1 MAAKERIIG
10 GHPGLYS
17 EFSRK
22 GGTAPTATH
31 YCAGCGHGILHKLIG
46 EAMADLGIQDRCV
59 ALSPVGCAVFT
70 YYYLDCGHIQAAH
83 GRAPAIATGVSR
95 AEDDAVLISYQGDGD
110 LASIGL
116 NETIQ
121 AANRGEKMA
130 VFFVNNTVYGMT
142 GGQMAPTTLIGEV
155 TATTPHGRI
164 AQDMGYPI
172 HICELLDTLKSPVY
186 IERVSLSDIDHI
198 RKARR
203 AVRKALEIQKE
214 KLGYA
219 FVEFLSPCPTILRM
233 DVRGATRFINEQME
247 KEFPLMRF
255 RDRSA
260 EAEPIV
266 RPQSDFSK
274 GTLDRI
280 FGCDGHEQMALR
292 EDAGFVPKG
301 VKIAGFGGQGVL
313 SMGLALAEASF
324 GSGRYVSW
332 YPDYGP
338 EQRGGTSNCSV
349 IISGL
354 PIGSPVVDHPDVLVA
369 FNRPSLDK
377 FASSVKRGGL
387 IIYDSLAGEFQPQE
401 GVKAISVPA
410 TQIAIDKGAHQAAN
424 TAMFGALM
432 EAGGLGLPREAYG
445 NAFKVTFAKKPKLI
459 PLNLE
464 ILEAGAQAVRVLEM
478 VARK

>member
-1 MAAKERIIG
+1 MAAKEKVIG
-10 GHPGLYS
+10 GHKGIYD
-17 EFSRK
+17 EFPRK
-22 GGTAPTATH
+22 GGSAITATH
-31 YCAGCGHGILHKLIG
+31 YCPGCGHGILHKLIG

-59 ALSPVGCAVFT
+59 VLSPVGCAVFA
-70 YYYLDCGHIQAAH
+70 YYYLDCGHLQCAH
-83 GRAPAIATGVSR
+83 GRAPAIATGISR
-95 AEDDAVLISYQGDGD
+95 AEDNAIVMAYQGDGD

-121 AANRGEKMA
+121 AANRGEKLA
-130 VFFVNNTVYGMT
+130 VFFINNTVYGMT

-155 TATTPHGRI
+155 TATTPTGRDPR
-164 AQDMGYPI
+164 DMGYPI
-172 HICELLDTLKSPVY
+172 HICELLDTLKAPVY
-186 IERVSLSDIDHI
+186 IERVSLSDIEHV

-203 AVRKALEIQKE
+203 AVRKALEIQRDK
-214 KLGYA
+214 KGYA

-233 DVRGATRFINEQME
+233 DVKEVQKFINEQME
-247 KEFPLMRF
+247 KEFPLKKF

-260 EAEPIV
+260 EVQPVV
-266 RPQSDFSK
+266 RAASDFSRES
-274 GTLDRI
+274 LDKV
-280 FGCDGHEQMALR
+280 FGCTSMQCVEMLNDPEFQL
-292 EDAGFVPKG
+292 KG

-313 SMGLALAEASF
+313 SMGMALAQAAF
-324 GSGRYVSW
+324 GSGRFVSW

-369 FNRPSLDK
+369 FNRPSLEK
-377 FASSVKRGGL
+377 FAPTVKKGGVIL
-387 IIYDSLAGEFQPQE
+387 YDSLAGQFNAPE

-410 TQIAIDKGAHQAAN
+410 TQIAAEKGVQQAAN

-432 EAGGLGLPREAYG
+432 QAGNLGLPQEAYG

-459 PLNLE
+459 SKNLE
-464 ILEAGAQAVRVLEM
+464 ILEAGAQAVKVLEM
-478 VARK
+478 VAGR